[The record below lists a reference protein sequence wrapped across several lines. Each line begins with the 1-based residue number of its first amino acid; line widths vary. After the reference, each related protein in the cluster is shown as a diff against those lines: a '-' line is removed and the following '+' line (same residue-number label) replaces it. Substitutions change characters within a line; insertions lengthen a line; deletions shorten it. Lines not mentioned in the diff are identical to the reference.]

1 MGFFQF
7 GLGSELNAIAAAVIG
22 GASFAGGSG
31 SLVGTFLGVL
41 LIAIINNGF
50 VLLRGDPNWKLLIQG
65 LIVFLAIAVDA
76 YRRRKEV
83 RE

>member
-1 MGFFQF
+1 
-7 GLGSELNAIAAAVIG
+7 
-22 GASFAGGSG
+22 
-31 SLVGTFLGVL
+31 VGTFLGVL

-50 VLLRGDPNWKLLIQG
+50 VLLKGDPNWKLLIQG